1 MVCCFWIGTP
11 VYQQWYT
18 KPTIITISDT
28 NYPVWHIHFP
38 AITICS
44 NIRIIKSKLTQEVQ
58 DIYGPGFI
66 NKYYYGTAEEKA
78 ECNEPSSELVVKS
91 VTNHMN
97 TEAYHSNIL
106 VCSSHPLPII
116 KYWMKYFIWCWIC
129 QHLFLSLKVVTAHRA
144 RDCNKDNYWGVL
156 MRNY

>member
-1 MVCCFWIGTP
+1 MGSCMLDVGILKESLALSLVLGRGAVVGESKVQGRPLSRRSKQCKFDISRIFWVICCFLGMVCCFWIGTP

-78 ECNEPSSELVVKS
+78 ECNEVIEDFSSMLK
-91 VTNHMN
+91 
-97 TEAYHSNIL
+97 IL
-106 VCSSHPLPII
+106 KTL
-116 KYWMKYFIWCWIC
+116 
-129 QHLFLSLKVVTAHRA
+129 
-144 RDCNKDNYWGVL
+144 
-156 MRNY
+156 

>member
-18 KPTIITISDT
+18 KPTIITIGDT

-78 ECNEPSSELVVKS
+78 ECNEVIEDFSSMLKMYVLRSGEYEISEAQKAKKQNVTSVVQEYFS
-91 VTNHMN
+91 VNYTQIPGLLRMVPTIH
-97 TEAYHSNIL
+97 
-106 VCSSHPLPII
+106 
-116 KYWMKYFIWCWIC
+116 FI
-129 QHLFLSLKVVTAHRA
+129 
-144 RDCNKDNYWGVL
+144 G
-156 MRNY
+156 